1 MKLLYAKFN
10 HVLREF
16 HFAQILAG
24 KGKKK
29 IQSGHL
35 M

>member
-24 KGKKK
+24 KGKKRFNLA
-29 IQSGHL
+29 I
-35 M
+35 